1 MNDASK
7 AQVIAKGGI
16 GIPQEVFNLSDSEPA
31 VALIARSAAD
41 EEEQTIPY
49 DRESAR

>member
-1 MNDASK
+1 MNDDRNP
-7 AQVIAKGGI
+7 QVVGI
-16 GIPQEVFNLSDSEPA
+16 IPQEVFNLSDSEPA